1 METADAVVVGGGPAG
16 STCARKLREAGFD
29 VLVLDKAVF
38 PRDKPCA
45 GWVTP
50 QVFEECRVDL
60 EEYRLSGR
68 TLQPITAFRTG
79 LIGGRELE
87 TSWARPVSWGIRR
100 CEFDTYLLARSGA
113 RLKTGM
119 ALASLVR
126 SREGAG
132 WIVNETIAT
141 PLVIGAGGHFCPVAR
156 SLNGGGTPEP
166 VVAAQELELRMDERQ
181 SRACA
186 VVPETPELW
195 FCRDLRG
202 YGWCFRKGE
211 YLNVGLGREDRNG
224 LPGHLNAFVEFLKS
238 ANRIPSDL
246 HGDYKG
252 HAYLL
257 APSST
262 RRVAGDGVLLVGD
275 AAGLAWPESGEGI
288 RTAVESAL
296 LAARVV
302 VEVRGDY
309 AAARLEPYRQ
319 RLEERFGK
327 RGRLRLARQ
336 LPRGLVSALAAVLMS
351 SRAFTRRVL
360 LERWF
365 LRMRMAALEDPPAMV
380 GPTEKESGT
389 YFALPG
395 VVPVRGAGKGSVR

>member
-16 STCARKLREAGFD
+16 STCARKLREAGLD
-29 VLVLDKAVF
+29 VVVLDKAVF

-50 QVFEECRVDL
+50 QVFEECRVDR

-100 CEFDTYLLARSGA
+100 CEFDTYLLQRSGA
-113 RLKTGM
+113 RLRTGT
-119 ALASLVR
+119 ALTSLAR
-126 SREGAG
+126 SSEGAG

-156 SLNGGGTPEP
+156 SLNGGSTPEA
-166 VVAAQELELRMDERQ
+166 VVAAQELELRMDGRQ
-181 SRACA
+181 SHACA
-186 VVPETPELW
+186 VVPEAPELW
-195 FCRDLRG
+195 FCRDLKG

-238 ANRIPSDL
+238 ANRIPRDL

-302 VEVRGDY
+302 VEARGDY
-309 AAARLEPYRQ
+309 GAARLEPYRQ

-327 RGRLRLARQ
+327 RGRLRLARL
-336 LPRGLVSALAAVLMS
+336 LPEGLVSALAGVLMS

-365 LRMRMAALEDPPAMV
+365 LRMGMATVEDPPSMV
-380 GPTEKESGT
+380 GPSWKKSGT